1 MDRKLNEQSAYLN
14 KLFSEPNASD
24 LLKENIKN
32 GVIRQNNSTLIREV
46 SRVMSYYYSDANRLT
61 FYSELEKRLGITPA
75 MFNEMINSP
84 RDTNIDQETT
94 KQIFTLANE
103 VMANDFAASRFGKN
117 FKRAFD
123 KSDRQE
129 GFFDTRLLEEPQE
142 QPTGQP
148 TGQDPPRSMAE
159 GGVVGLKDKAVNM
172 HRNMV
177 R

>member
-1 MDRKLNEQSAYLN
+1 
-14 KLFSEPNASD
+14 
-24 LLKENIKN
+24 
-32 GVIRQNNSTLIREV
+32 
-46 SRVMSYYYSDANRLT
+46 
-61 FYSELEKRLGITPA
+61 
-75 MFNEMINSP
+75 
-84 RDTNIDQETT
+84 
-94 KQIFTLANE
+94 
-103 VMANDFAASRFGKN
+103 MANDFAASRFGKN

>member
-1 MDRKLNEQSAYLN
+1 
-14 KLFSEPNASD
+14 
-24 LLKENIKN
+24 
-32 GVIRQNNSTLIREV
+32 
-46 SRVMSYYYSDANRLT
+46 MSYYYSDANRLT

-75 MFNEMINSP
+75 MLNEMINSP

-129 GFFDTRLLEEPQE
+129 GFFDTRLLE
-142 QPTGQP
+142 QPTGQE
-148 TGQDPPRSMAE
+148 PPRSMAE